1 MFLGIIMYP
10 IFSSANTQ
18 IQVQANEISTSLS
31 PKNPGP
37 YEDVTI
43 TLSSY
48 ATDLTKADLEW
59 KINGQ
64 TVSYGLGK
72 TSYTLKTGEVDV
84 VIIID
89 VIINPAESTTSISKK
104 IAIYPSEIEI
114 MWEATDGYTPPFY
127 KGKSL
132 PSKGSWVKIVAIPNT
147 KTITSGLGNISYT
160 WKKADSVVSEAS
172 GYNRN
177 YYLAKNSLFETD
189 NKITVSASSVSGDY
203 KAEKT
208 IYLTSYDPSI
218 VFYKKSGADGILYNK
233 ALQKE
238 EILLENEMTIV
249 AEPYFMTTKEE
260 DNFSYTWK
268 INGNIVETPS
278 KKNEMTVRPTSRGGY
293 ATISLVIKNLNEL
306 LQEATNKI
314 KINL

>member
-1 MFLGIIMYP
+1 MGIIIFP
-10 IFSSANTQ
+10 ILSFANTQ

-48 ATDLTKADLEW
+48 ATDLTKADMEW

-64 TVSYGLGK
+64 TISYGIGK
-72 TSYTLKTGEVDV
+72 TNYTLKTGEVDTVIV
-84 VIIID
+84 VD

-114 MWEATDGYTPPFY
+114 MWESIDGYTPPFY

-132 PSKGSWVKIVAIPNT
+132 PSKGSSLKIVAIPNT
-147 KTITSGLGNISYT
+147 KTITSGIGNISYS
-160 WKKADSVVSEAS
+160 WKKADSAVTEAS
-172 GYNRN
+172 GYNKN
-177 YYLAKNSLFETD
+177 YYIAKNSLFESD
-189 NKITVSASSVSGDY
+189 NKITVSASSVSGNY

-208 IYLTSYDPSI
+208 IYLPSYDPQI
-218 VFYKKSGADGILYNK
+218 IFYKKSGADGILYNK
-233 ALQKE
+233 ALKNE
-238 EILLENEMTIV
+238 EALLENEMTIV
-249 AEPYFMTTKEE
+249 AEPYFMTTKGG
-260 DNFSYTWK
+260 DDFNYAWK

-293 ATISLVIKNLNEL
+293 ATISLLIKNLDEL
-306 LQEATNKI
+306 LQEATRKI